1 MRRRS
6 LACAK
11 TGSRCLALV
20 TAFLLLSGLLYV
32 SVAAGQKPR
41 ARSSGSKPAEAVP
54 ANSASG
60 QPQPEPAPA
69 VTQQPPEDPLG
80 RSTPYGCV
88 LGFLRAVADNN
99 LATATQYLDTKLP
112 EDRAENL
119 AKQLK
124 AVLDASLSSS
134 IGGISR
140 DESGNLLDNL
150 RMTREKIGVVRTS
163 AGDLDILLDRV
174 QRDQGPSMWLFSSDT
189 LAQIPTVYSHLQTH
203 DFARYVPAALRQIE
217 FFGLPLWRLIFIIG
231 AIALA
236 ILLSAL
242 VTRLLLLVFGII
254 FQERQLLSSKEMVS
268 RLKQPIRIL
277 LLSLA
282 VWTCGLFSLSVL
294 ARHRWTLVAQILLV
308 LGVAWLLICLVNLGA
323 EAGTRRSIA
332 QGLQDRVAVIT
343 LAQRIFKILAAFV
356 VLLILLHGAGVN
368 ISAMLAGLGIG
379 GIALAL
385 AAQNT
390 LADFFGGISVISRKT
405 IRVGDYCRLADQVG
419 TVEDIGLSSTRLRTL
434 DRTVISIPNA
444 KVAQLASENFAL
456 RDSFWF
462 HHTLSL
468 RFDTAQPQIERMLT
482 DVEAVI
488 TGYSSIKPG
497 ASRVNLIGI
506 QGASYQ
512 IEIFAYVM
520 AADYNLFIVHQ
531 QSLLFRVLA
540 AISEAGARLAF
551 PSSTTYLE
559 TAEPMSQQPLD
570 KNHKKSSEQ

>member
-6 LACAK
+6 ECARI
-11 TGSRCLALV
+11 GSRGFALV
-20 TAFLLLSGLLYV
+20 AAFLLLSGLLC
-32 SVAAGQKPR
+32 VAVVRGQKSR
-41 ARSSGSKPAEAVP
+41 ARSSA
-54 ANSASG
+54 
-60 QPQPEPAPA
+60 PEPAGTAPA
-69 VTQQPPEDPLG
+69 NPSSSQTQPESTPAATQPPPEDPLG

-112 EDRAENL
+112 EDRAQDL
-119 AKQLK
+119 AKELK

-140 DESGNLLDNL
+140 EESGNLRDNL

-174 QRDQGPSMWLFSSDT
+174 QRDQGPGIWLFSSDT
-189 LAQIPTVYSHLQTH
+189 LARIPAVYSHLQTH
-203 DFARYVPAALRQIE
+203 DFANYLPAAFRQIE
-217 FFGLPLWRLIFIIG
+217 FFGTPLWRLLFIAA
-231 AIALA
+231 AIVLA
-236 ILLSAL
+236 ILLSAV
-242 VTRLLLLVFGII
+242 VTRFLLFVFGIT
-254 FQERQLLSSKEMVS
+254 FQKTQLLSTKEAVR

-282 VWTCGLFSLSVL
+282 VWTCGLISLSVL
-294 ARHRWTLVAQILLV
+294 ARHRWTLAAQVLVV
-308 LGVAWLLICLVNLGA
+308 LGFAWLLICLVNLGA
-323 EAGTRRSIA
+323 EAGTRRSVA
-332 QGLQDRVAVIT
+332 QGLPDRVAIIT
-343 LAQRIFKILAAFV
+343 LTQRLFKILAALV

-468 RFDTAQPQIERMLT
+468 RFDTSQPQIERVLT
-482 DVEAVI
+482 DVETVV

-497 ASRVNLIGI
+497 TSRVNLIGV

-512 IEIFAYVM
+512 IEIFAYIV
-520 AADYNLFIVHQ
+520 AADYNSFVVHQ
-531 QSLLFRVLA
+531 QKLLLRVLT

-559 TAEPMSQQPLD
+559 TTEVTSQQPLD
-570 KNHKKSSEQ
+570 ISHKKSSEQ